1 MENFDKIEAE
11 FNKQASKYLGRT
23 VVSEFI
29 KNGNPSHLVPNI
41 HLLTTD
47 QEKGGQL
54 MKMYNEIY
62 KSLTIG

>member
-11 FNKQASKYLGRT
+11 FNKQASKYLGHT

-47 QEKGGQL
+47 QEKGG
-54 MKMYNEIY
+54 
-62 KSLTIG
+62 